1 MCTRSNLLF
10 ALFCFCLLLTFA
22 MSDGYFCFSFVCILM
37 CCFFGASQAV
47 DLERIMDLGG
57 TIRSFHLQ
65 EDDAL

>member
-1 MCTRSNLLF
+1 
-10 ALFCFCLLLTFA
+10 

-37 CCFFGASQAV
+37 CCFFGASQVV